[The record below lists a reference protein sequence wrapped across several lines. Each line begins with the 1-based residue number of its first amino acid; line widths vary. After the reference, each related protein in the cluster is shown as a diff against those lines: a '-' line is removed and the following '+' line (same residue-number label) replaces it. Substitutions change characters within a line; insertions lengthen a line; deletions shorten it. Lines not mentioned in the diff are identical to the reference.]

1 MMDMVNES
9 NKRIEKIALVFSVL
23 AIGLILIINQ
33 FKPFGSLNEIV
44 PWVSVATFGVL
55 LKRAYDL
62 WKIGKTTAAII
73 AGVGSP
79 VLSFA
84 VYALGSWVIGAVASY
99 GINTVANW

>member
-1 MMDMVNES
+1 MDMVNES
-9 NKRIEKIALVFSVL
+9 NKRIDKIALVLSL
-23 AIGLILIINQ
+23 SAIGLILIVNQ
-33 FKPFGSLNEIV
+33 FRPFGSLHEVV
-44 PWVSVATFGVL
+44 PWASVATLAVI

-99 GINTVANW
+99 GLNTVANW